1 MATDM
6 AVARGSIRLFCL
18 GNFARLFSSILDGKL
33 VAVLFGVVLHPPVHL
48 FALDLL
54 ATLAKGATARD
65 EFENDA
71 SFFFIIKTFYFAFF

>member
-6 AVARGSIRLFCL
+6 AVARGAIGLLCF
-18 GNFARLFSSILDGKL
+18 GNFARLFPSILNSKL
-33 VAVLFGVVLHPPVHL
+33 VAVLLGVVFHPAVNL
-48 FALDLL
+48 LALDLL

-71 SFFFIIKTFYFAFF
+71 SFFVSIIKLNFAFS